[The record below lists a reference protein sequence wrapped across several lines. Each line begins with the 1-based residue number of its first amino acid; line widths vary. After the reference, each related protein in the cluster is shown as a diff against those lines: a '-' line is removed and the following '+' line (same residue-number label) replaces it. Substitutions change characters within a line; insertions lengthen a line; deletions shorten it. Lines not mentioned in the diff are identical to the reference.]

1 MLELLVNEQLGVTD
15 DVDEENVTNFEFDVR
30 HLYRRQSPNE
40 ISTSRAVCT
49 ISPFG
54 GTNRKRL
61 TASAMGTWR
70 T

>member
-1 MLELLVNEQLGVTD
+1 MLELLVNEKLRVTD
-15 DVDEENVTNFEFDVR
+15 NVDEENVTDFERDLR
-30 HLYRRQSPNE
+30 HHYPRQSPNE